1 MKVVPIVP
9 LVPDELH
16 IASLV
21 VHASP
26 ARLEGASQYIAAMP
40 GARIHASSPAGKL
53 VVTLEAGSSDEILAQ
68 VNRIQQTDGVLTAA
82 LVCQYADSR
91 AAMMEELPEGETR

>member
-9 LVPDELH
+9 IVPDELH

-26 ARLEGASQYIAAMP
+26 ARLEGASQFIASMP
-40 GARIHASSPAGKL
+40 GARVHASSPAGKM
-53 VVTLEAGSSDEILAQ
+53 VVTLEAGSSDAILSQ
-68 VNRIQQTDGVLTAA
+68 VNQIQQADGVLTAA

-91 AAMMEELPEGETR
+91 EAMMEELPEGDAR